1 MKKIFVLVSLMFI
14 IAFAG
19 CSGKTEAKKTTDSEI
34 AKKYAPENTV
44 AMLRFSSAQKL
55 FTTFGAGPD
64 KFMGEPVPADRS
76 EVIEVLGFDPMN
88 PAEFD
93 KAGLDINREF
103 GIVVSGLKIKGNE
116 GEETSADIDILFPV
130 TDGQNAYARLKEVIN
145 SKKDETTTVTEEN
158 GMLIIVKS
166 EEPEVKVTVKNDA
179 DYLVFRM
186 AFNSA
191 STAQNVFEKTK
202 KLADTPN
209 YKETASSVELGSDI
223 GFYIDFKNLI
233 LNNEEA
239 LKELSLNPIM
249 GENNIKSLEYMK
261 YYRGVGFSVD
271 LEKSDFAIDMSAF
284 IDANNPF
291 SKMIENVKADRSVVL
306 GMNKNPALL
315 FSAFLNAS
323 EYMSFILETLPLE
336 SKQSYEQ
343 ELLNIKNQTGID
355 LQTELIDRLAGSI
368 SLGMYDGSTI
378 NMMNYNTVLNFN
390 VKDPAAF
397 IATLEKIGP
406 KANMTKA
413 DPAQTFTDIEIGG
426 NVSVYSVNIQ
436 MMMAYIVIEGD
447 NVSLCT
453 SKEMAAGAMNKKDK
467 PFTDNMDG
475 ALKKQLENDQSCL
488 YLDINETYIAAK
500 SIYQFFV
507 GISGGESIIDAKTD
521 AFAGKF
527 DYLYAGGAW
536 KGEKAESRF
545 VLKTKFSKPFFI
557 ALQEEMA
564 KLKQ

>member
-1 MKKIFVLVSLMFI
+1 MKKIFVLVSLVFI
-14 IAFAG
+14 IVFTG
-19 CSGKTEAKKTTDSEI
+19 CSGKTEAKKTADSDI

-64 KFMGEPVPADRS
+64 SFMGEPVPADRS
-76 EVIEVLGFDPMN
+76 EVVEVLGFDPMN
-88 PAEFD
+88 PAEYD

-103 GIVVSGLKIKGNE
+103 GIVVSGLNIKGNE

-130 TDGQNAYARLKEVIN
+130 TDGQKAYTRLKEVIN

-158 GMLIIVKS
+158 GMLIIIKS
-166 EEPEVKVTVKNDA
+166 GEEDVKVTVKNDA
-179 DYLVFRM
+179 AYLVFRM

-191 STAQNVFEKTK
+191 STAQDVFAAGK
-202 KLADTPN
+202 KLADNPN
-209 YKETASSVELGSDI
+209 YKETASSVNIGSDI
-223 GFYIDFKNLI
+223 GFYIDFKNLFM
-233 LNNEEA
+233 NNEEA
-239 LKELSLNPIM
+239 LKKLSLNPVFA
-249 GENNIKSLEYMK
+249 ENNIKSLEYMK
-261 YYRGVGFSVD
+261 YYRGAGFSVD
-271 LEKSDFAIDMSAF
+271 LEKSDFAVNMAAY
-284 IDANNPF
+284 IDAGNPF
-291 SKMIENVKADRSVVL
+291 QKMIENVKADRSVVL
-306 GMNKNPALL
+306 GMKKNPALL

-336 SKQSYEQ
+336 TKQSYEQ
-343 ELLNIKNQTGID
+343 ELVNIKNQTGID
-355 LQTELIDRLAGSI
+355 LKTEIIDQLAGSI
-368 SLGMYDGSTI
+368 NLGMYDGSTI

-390 VKDPAAF
+390 VKDPGAF

-406 KANMTKA
+406 MANMTKA

-436 MMMAYIVIEGD
+436 MMMAYIVIDGN
-447 NVSLCT
+447 NVSFCT
-453 SKEMAAGAMNKKDK
+453 SKEMAADALNKKDK
-467 PFTDNMDG
+467 PFTDNIDG
-475 ALKKQLENDQSCL
+475 ELKKQLENDQSCL
-488 YLDINETYIAAK
+488 YLDIDETYIAAK

-527 DYLYAGGAW
+527 DYLYAGGEW
-536 KGEKAESRF
+536 KGEKAESRL
-545 VLKTKFSKPFFI
+545 VLKTRFSKPFFI
-557 ALQEEMA
+557 ALQEEIA